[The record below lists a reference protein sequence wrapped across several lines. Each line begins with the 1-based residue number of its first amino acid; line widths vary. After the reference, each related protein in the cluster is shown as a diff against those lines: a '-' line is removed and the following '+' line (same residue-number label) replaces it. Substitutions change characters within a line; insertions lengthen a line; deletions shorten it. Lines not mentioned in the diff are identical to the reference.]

1 MREQLSMDFGWR
13 FHFGEIEQPE
23 ITEFNYYYNHT
34 KAESARGPAAP
45 SYYDMDWE
53 WVDLPHD
60 YGLYELPDQT
70 YTSAFGFY
78 RRKNA
83 WYRKLFSLSRE
94 DMGKRLVIQFDGV
107 ATWCTVWVNG
117 HLLKRN
123 FCGYTSFLV
132 DITDVAEYGD
142 MLNLIAVHV
151 DTSQFEGWW
160 YEGAG
165 IYRHVSL
172 IKTAQTA
179 VEPWG
184 VFVRPLLGENGW
196 TVKTETR
203 IHNGKEHGTEL
214 AVRSTVEKEGE
225 KKGTQENILM
235 IESRSSDVL
244 NQEIAVERPL
254 LWDVEHPHLYQ
265 LKTEI
270 LENGKTVDCCITEF
284 GFRSIEFHPQKGFL
298 LNGRAV
304 KLKGVCAHEDQ
315 ANLGVALPD
324 GIREERMKRLKELG
338 CNAYRCSH
346 NPPAPETLSLCDR
359 LGLLVIDENRWFD
372 SSEEGIRQLESMI
385 RRDRNHP
392 SIILWS
398 MANEEP
404 LQGCEKGRRIMNTLR
419 AAARKLDESRPVMM
433 AMHNG
438 LQSSGAAASSDVIG
452 INYNEDLYDEVHARF
467 PNTALVASEI
477 GGKLSETGIMGDASG
492 EDWEAVNTRPYMA
505 GMFKWAAYGYRG
517 EARAWPRVFSRSG
530 IIEANGDWKENSWFY
545 RSMWRKDRFTKIYP
559 EHWNLKGKEQEYT
572 EVRVYTSA
580 DEVEMWLNGRLIGMR
595 KVNPYRRTIFFVPYE
610 PGELRAIAK
619 KDGKIHSEDA
629 IFTTQA
635 AYRLRLKANKDEI
648 KANRRDVVTV
658 TATAEDEKGRQVL
671 WEERQI
677 RFLVDGDVTVLAVQN
692 SDPYEHRA
700 PKDLSRKL
708 YHGSCQLVIRANG
721 VPGNCLISAV
731 SEGLE
736 SASLTLEVVR
746 AQIEPHVDTELF
758 TDSLVYF
765 AKMSGQN

>member
-1 MREQLSMDFGWR
+1 
-13 FHFGEIEQPE
+13 
-23 ITEFNYYYNHT
+23 
-34 KAESARGPAAP
+34 
-45 SYYDMDWE
+45 
-53 WVDLPHD
+53 
-60 YGLYELPDQT
+60 
-70 YTSAFGFY
+70 
-78 RRKNA
+78 
-83 WYRKLFSLSRE
+83 
-94 DMGKRLVIQFDGV
+94 
-107 ATWCTVWVNG
+107 
-117 HLLKRN
+117 
-123 FCGYTSFLV
+123 
-132 DITDVAEYGD
+132 
-142 MLNLIAVHV
+142 
-151 DTSQFEGWW
+151 
-160 YEGAG
+160 
-165 IYRHVSL
+165 
-172 IKTAQTA
+172 
-179 VEPWG
+179 
-184 VFVRPLLGENGW
+184 
-196 TVKTETR
+196 
-203 IHNGKEHGTEL
+203 
-214 AVRSTVEKEGE
+214 
-225 KKGTQENILM
+225 
-235 IESRSSDVL
+235 
-244 NQEIAVERPL
+244 
-254 LWDVEHPHLYQ
+254 
-265 LKTEI
+265 
-270 LENGKTVDCCITEF
+270 
-284 GFRSIEFHPQKGFL
+284 
-298 LNGRAV
+298 
-304 KLKGVCAHEDQ
+304 
-315 ANLGVALPD
+315 
-324 GIREERMKRLKELG
+324 
-338 CNAYRCSH
+338 
-346 NPPAPETLSLCDR
+346 
-359 LGLLVIDENRWFD
+359 
-372 SSEEGIRQLESMI
+372 
-385 RRDRNHP
+385 
-392 SIILWS
+392 
-398 MANEEP
+398 
-404 LQGCEKGRRIMNTLR
+404 
-419 AAARKLDESRPVMM
+419 
-433 AMHNG
+433 
-438 LQSSGAAASSDVIG
+438 
-452 INYNEDLYDEVHARF
+452 
-467 PNTALVASEI
+467 
-477 GGKLSETGIMGDASG
+477 
-492 EDWEAVNTRPYMA
+492 MA